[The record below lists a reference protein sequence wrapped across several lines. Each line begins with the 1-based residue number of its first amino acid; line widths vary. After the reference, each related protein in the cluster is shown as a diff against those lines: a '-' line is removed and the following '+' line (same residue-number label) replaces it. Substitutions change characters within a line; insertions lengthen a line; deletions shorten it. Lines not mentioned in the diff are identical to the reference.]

1 MHKHLFLLDQHK
13 IRSINYVCMF

>member
-13 IRSINYVCMF
+13 IGSINYY